1 MIRPLLLFFNCSHTC
16 RLLFVCWT
24 LMYDIWSGRWWW
36 WYVECFGHKGT
47 SCADLANCRGAS
59 FLGKANCEDSQNG
72 RQIPFRLINLF
83 VAGRFCFVSLRL
95 LQFTLVLVFT
105 ILGLSTLLRIYRT
118 WHFFEE
124 FHNRFFFF
132 YPGTKVYHCLDGK
145 RGNLMRILDYCIML
159 RTNVIVYSKLCL
171 EYSLWNIINLFSS
184 GNYTIK
190 TMIV

>member
-83 VAGRFCFVSLRL
+83 VAGRFCFVT
-95 LQFTLVLVFT
+95 FTSVYFSFGFHDSRTVDPPAN
-105 ILGLSTLLRIYRT
+105 LSHLTLFRGISQS
-118 WHFFEE
+118 
-124 FHNRFFFF
+124 FFFF